1 MINFRAN
8 LVAVGLVVVGALAS
22 LVLVVALI
30 TGRTGRTDAYYTVYP
45 NVSGIK
51 FGTQV
56 FFEGYPIGQVEQV
69 QPQTQDGRVVFRVQM
84 SITRGW
90 KIPVDSGAR
99 AMATGLLAPHVI
111 AIDAGHSPSM
121 LTPGSMIPPGHGG
134 DLFASVASAAGDV
147 HRVADQGLLP
157 LLDNVN
163 EQVTAVGKIVNGP
176 FRSIVSNTDLVM
188 RSSAEQLPQILTQAR
203 ETTALLDQSARR
215 VDGLLD
221 PAHVQRIDRI
231 LASTEAT
238 AEHLEATSARLDVM
252 TKQSA
257 QDLQAAVAN
266 LRETS
271 AVVLRHSDSVAENLE
286 ESTRNLR
293 EFSREIRD
301 DPALMLRGR
310 RPPDDSTNP
319 ESGR

>member
-8 LVAVGLVVVGALAS
+8 LVSVGAVVIAA
-22 LVLVVALI
+22 LVSLVVAIGLI
-30 TGRTGRTDAYYTVYP
+30 TGRTGRTDAYYTIYP

-56 FFEGYPIGQVEQV
+56 FYEGYPIGQVEAV
-69 QPQTQDGRVVFRVQM
+69 EPQQQEGRLVFRVNM

-90 KIPVDSGAR
+90 KIPMDSSAR

-111 AIDAGHSPSM
+111 AIDAGRAPQM
-121 LTPGSMIPPGHGG
+121 LRPGSMIPPGRGG

-163 EQVTAVGKIVNGP
+163 EQVSTVGKIVDGP
-176 FRSIVSNTDLVM
+176 LRSIVNNTDVVM
-188 RSSAEQLPQILTQAR
+188 RSSAEQLPQILAQVRA
-203 ETTALLDQSARR
+203 TTSLLNASATRI
-215 VDGLLD
+215 DGLLD
-221 PAHVQRIDRI
+221 PAHVARVDRI
-231 LASTEAT
+231 LASTEAS
-238 AEHLEATSARLDVM
+238 AAHLEATSARLDAM

-257 QDLQAAVAN
+257 QDLQSAVSN